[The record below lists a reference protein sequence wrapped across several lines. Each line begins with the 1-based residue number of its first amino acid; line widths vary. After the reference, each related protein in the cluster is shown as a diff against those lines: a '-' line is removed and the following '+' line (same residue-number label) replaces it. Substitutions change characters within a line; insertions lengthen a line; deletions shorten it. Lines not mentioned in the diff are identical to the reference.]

1 MALGQ
6 NPPNANISWRIYV
19 GTIVSIIP
27 ATISVILRFVA
38 RNISHAGLWWD
49 DYTIAVSLGE
59 VVNWGM
65 AALRWA
71 QIPLY
76 DYGHH
81 AQYITPEKL
90 IGFGKSFVAVQLLY
104 FTNAV
109 LTKTSLLF
117 LFYRIFGVV
126 RGFRWALWVSGLMV
140 VAYFIVCSI
149 TSIVGCSPVSKAWKT
164 SEPGHC
170 INEVAFFRWNGV
182 GNMILD
188 FLVLCLPLPM
198 AWRVKTTTRQKCIL
212 SGIFLLG
219 GFVCIVSIIRIVSFE
234 SAVLADPTY
243 TSIGPATWSSVEQS
257 VGIICACL
265 PTLRPLFRRLYGS
278 SRVASSRSTSPA
290 LGSQDRSSLSGR
302 MSQGDEETR
311 IIGFGSPQHYKRRTS
326 SHGLDGTR
334 PYRSP
339 TFDETQERP
348 DSQVSQTD
356 GMNRPVSAT
365 RSFG

>member
-6 NPPNANISWRIYV
+6 DPPNANISWRIYV
-19 GTIVSIIP
+19 GTIVSIVP
-27 ATISVILRFVA
+27 ATTSVILRFVA
-38 RNISHAGLWWD
+38 RNISRAGLWWD
-49 DYTIAVSLGE
+49 DYTIAVSL

-126 RGFRWALWVSGLMV
+126 RGFRWVLWASGFMV

-149 TSIVGCSPVSKAWKT
+149 TSIVGCSPVSKAWNT

-170 INEVAFFRWNGV
+170 INEVAFFRWNGI

-198 AWRVKTTTRQKCIL
+198 AWRVKTTIRQKCIL

-219 GFVCIVSIIRIVSFE
+219 GFVCIVSIMRIISFE
-234 SAVLADPTY
+234 SAVIGDPTY

-265 PTLRPLFRRLYGS
+265 PTLRPLFRRLYGV
-278 SRVASSRSTSPA
+278 SRVASSRSMSPT
-290 LGSQDRSSLSGR
+290 LDSQDRSSLSRR
-302 MSQGDEETR
+302 MSHCDEESR
-311 IIGFGSPQHYKRRTS
+311 IIRLGSPQQYNRRTS
-326 SHGLDGTR
+326 SHELDGICV
-334 PYRSP
+334 YGSP
-339 TFDETQERP
+339 TFDETQEHP
-348 DSQVSQTD
+348 DSQVSQTN
-356 GMNRPVSAT
+356 GVGRPVSAT
-365 RSFG
+365 RSLG